1 MKLPSTAT
9 FDRSP
14 FLYVALPDEIGLI
27 PDALTLLEILIS
39 RSPIGQ
45 KTTEEQA
52 RNPHRLQMV
61 VQRRFV
67 KKISGSGSKQIA
79 EIYRRTTIGVY
90 LDPLAH
96 GDAYVRDVV
105 SGMQQ
110 LFRIATPTSVS
121 ICNFGMNIMACA
133 PSRQVVES
141 YVHDHHISFT
151 TLRIRSLR
159 LPGANDQ
166 QLPSLLRSL
175 LAKQVLLPFGGT
187 HASNSQLP
195 VLLSTSGNF
204 MLLEQRNRPHFVL
217 QREVR
222 LQLSRDPS
230 TMYIESI
237 AAALACDP
245 SIAEL
250 TGISFDD
257 VPATL
262 SSSDVFLSEDTAP
275 SFYPIQCPP
284 PLTTDE
290 LLQRQLGIPPPPPA
304 GADVAAEPS
313 TETEVAALLV
323 IVGQLRQQLLLATSL
338 NEPKPANVHVPDV
351 TTSANENDAK

>member
-1 MKLPSTAT
+1 M
-9 FDRSP
+9 R
-14 FLYVALPDEIGLI
+14 
-27 PDALTLLEILIS
+27 
-39 RSPIGQ
+39 
-45 KTTEEQA
+45 
-52 RNPHRLQMV
+52 
-61 VQRRFV
+61 
-67 KKISGSGSKQIA
+67 
-79 EIYRRTTIGVY
+79 
-90 LDPLAH
+90 
-96 GDAYVRDVV
+96 
-105 SGMQQ
+105 
-110 LFRIATPTSVS
+110 
-121 ICNFGMNIMACA
+121 
-133 PSRQVVES
+133 
-141 YVHDHHISFT
+141 
-151 TLRIRSLR
+151 
-159 LPGANDQ
+159 
-166 QLPSLLRSL
+166 
-175 LAKQVLLPFGGT
+175 
-187 HASNSQLP
+187 
-195 VLLSTSGNF
+195 
-204 MLLEQRNRPHFVL
+204 LEQRNRPHFVL

-275 SFYPIQCPP
+275 SFSPTQCPP

-338 NEPKPANVHVPDV
+338 NEPKPANVPVPDV